1 MKQSA
6 SAVPP
11 PARLHEQ
18 ATASASARR
27 IYALVLRYWYV
38 IRSSW
43 PRTAELIYW
52 PLVQMLMW
60 GFLQTYLAQT
70 SSFAAKA
77 AGLFI
82 GAVLMWDIL
91 VRSQLGFAVAFL
103 EEIWS
108 RNLGHLMMSPLRPAE
123 LVAALILVSLIKLLV
138 AMVPVAVLAYAF
150 FGFNVLAL
158 GLAFAAFFANLV
170 LMSWSLGLVSTGVVL
185 RWGLGAES
193 FAWLIVFVFL
203 PLCCVYYPVSTLP
216 AWLQTVALALPP
228 TYVFEGLRAIVLRG
242 DFVADLMVKALALN
256 ALYFAAGSATFAYFL
271 QSARINGTLVQ
282 MGE

>member
-1 MKQSA
+1 MKQGA
-6 SAVPP
+6 SAVPRP
-11 PARLHEQ
+11 SRLREQ

-27 IYALVLRYWYV
+27 IYGLVLRYWYV

-123 LVAALILVSLIKLLV
+123 LVAALILVSLLKLLV

-150 FGFNVLAL
+150 FGFNVLSL

-216 AWLQTVALALPP
+216 LWLQTVALALPP

>member
-1 MKQSA
+1 MSATSSPRLREQTGVAA
-6 SAVPP
+6 SAG
-11 PARLHEQ
+11 
-18 ATASASARR
+18 R
-27 IYALVLRYWYV
+27 IWGMVLRYWYV

-43 PRTAELIYW
+43 PRTAELVYW

-60 GFLQTYLAQT
+60 GFLQSYLAQT
-70 SSFAAKA
+70 ASFAAKA

-82 GAVLMWDIL
+82 GAVLLWDIL

-108 RNLGHLMMSPLRPAE
+108 RNLGHLMMSPLRPTE
-123 LVAALILVSLIKLLV
+123 LVAALMIVSLIKLTV
-138 AMVPVAVLAYAF
+138 AMVPVALLAYF
-150 FGFNVLAL
+150 FFSFNVLSL
-158 GLAFAAFFANLV
+158 GLAFAAFFANLI

-203 PLCCVYYPVSTLP
+203 PLCCVYYPVTTLP
-216 AWLQTVALALPP
+216 PWLQPVALALPP
-228 TYVFEGLRAIVLRG
+228 TYVFEGLRAIVIEG
-242 DFVADLMVKALALN
+242 TFQAQLMVKAFALNLVYLALG
-256 ALYFAAGSATFAYFL
+256 FAAFGYFL
-271 QSARINGTLVQ
+271 HSARVHGSLVQ

>member
-1 MKQSA
+1 
-6 SAVPP
+6 
-11 PARLHEQ
+11 
-18 ATASASARR
+18 
-27 IYALVLRYWYV
+27 LVLRYWYV

-60 GFLQTYLAQT
+60 GFLQSYLAQT
-70 SSFAAKA
+70 TSFAAKA

-82 GAVLMWDIL
+82 GAVLLWDIL

-123 LVAALILVSLIKLLV
+123 FIAALIIVSLIKLLV
-138 AMVPVAVLAYAF
+138 AMVPVAVLAYFF
-150 FGFNVLAL
+150 FGFNVLTL
-158 GLAFAAFFANLV
+158 GFAFAAFFANLII
-170 LMSWSLGLVSTGVVL
+170 MSWSLGLVSTGVVL

-216 AWLQTVALALPP
+216 YWLQPVALAL
-228 TYVFEGLRAIVLRG
+228 VCLIELERGSRVLRRLHG
-242 DFVADLMVKALALN
+242 QNHRRADQRVQNQPLRTRRLN
-256 ALYFAAGSATFAYFL
+256 R
-271 QSARINGTLVQ
+271 QKR
-282 MGE
+282 

>member
-1 MKQSA
+1 MTQSA
-6 SAVPP
+6 PHPHHASP
-11 PARLHEQ
+11 LGEQ
-18 ATASASARR
+18 TTLVASLRR
-27 IYALVLRYWYV
+27 VYALVLRYWYV

-60 GFLQTYLAQT
+60 GFLQTYLAQAT
-70 SSFAAKA
+70 SFAAKA

-82 GAVLMWDIL
+82 GAVLLWDIL

-108 RNLGHLMMSPLRPAE
+108 RNLGHLMMSPLRPSE
-123 LVAALILVSLIKLLV
+123 LVAALMAVSLIKLLV
-138 AMVPVAVLAYAF
+138 AMIPVAALAYFF
-150 FGFNVLAL
+150 FGFNVLSL
-158 GLAFAAFFANLV
+158 GLAFAALFANLII
-170 LMSWSLGLVSTGVVL
+170 MSWSLGLVSTGVVL

-216 AWLQTVALALPP
+216 GWLQPVALALPP
-228 TYVFEGLRAIVLRG
+228 TYVFEGLRAIVLEG
-242 DFVADLMVKALALN
+242 TFVGHLMLEAFALN
-256 ALYFAAGSATFAYFL
+256 AVYFAAGCATFAYFL
-271 QSARINGTLVQ
+271 KSARINGSLVQ